1 MSQKFGDLDLISI
14 PPKAEFSVPP
24 FYAQKPDLDQ
34 DNDAEAKH
42 SSNELQSLLICT
54 PFIPT

>member
-1 MSQKFGDLDLISI
+1 MRQKFGESDVICTPSK
-14 PPKAEFSVPP
+14 PEFSVPP

-42 SSNELQSLLICT
+42 SSNEL
-54 PFIPT
+54 